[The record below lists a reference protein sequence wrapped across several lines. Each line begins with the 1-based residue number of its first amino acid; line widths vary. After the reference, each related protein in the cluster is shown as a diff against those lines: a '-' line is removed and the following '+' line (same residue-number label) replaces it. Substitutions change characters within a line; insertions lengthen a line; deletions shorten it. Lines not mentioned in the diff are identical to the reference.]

1 MILQIDFGKNDRLL
15 MESAGSQIGS
25 NDVLKL
31 LNY

>member
-1 MILQIDFGKNDRLL
+1 MILQIDFGKNDRL
-15 MESAGSQIGS
+15 MESSGTQIGC

>member
-15 MESAGSQIGS
+15 VESAGSQIGS